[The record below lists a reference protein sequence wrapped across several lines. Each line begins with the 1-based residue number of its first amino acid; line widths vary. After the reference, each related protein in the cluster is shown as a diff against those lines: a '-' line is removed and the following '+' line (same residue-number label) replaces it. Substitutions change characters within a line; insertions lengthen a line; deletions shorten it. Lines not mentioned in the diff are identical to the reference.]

1 MPSGVSFV
9 PSPQEKF
16 VMFPSPSP
24 MDCLSAFVVVF
35 ALGTLT
41 ALAAQ
46 RMTTSSRPGCPHAN

>member
-1 MPSGVSFV
+1 
-9 PSPQEKF
+9 
-16 VMFPSPSP
+16 MFPSPSP